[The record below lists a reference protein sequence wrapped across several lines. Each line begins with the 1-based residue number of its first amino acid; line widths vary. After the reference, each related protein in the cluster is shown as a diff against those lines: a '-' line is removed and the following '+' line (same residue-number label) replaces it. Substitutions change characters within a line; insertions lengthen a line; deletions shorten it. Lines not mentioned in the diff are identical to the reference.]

1 VGLLTIELIQWLI
14 LPIVVALGAAYLVW
28 IVMQARIHVLAAKYD
43 AALAKAECECAARRP
58 GVEELLSELRFERNR
73 FLRRTPGPHE
83 SYQATVITQERI
95 YFRDIPLTGWIQ
107 DELPLGD
114 GEELLPVNRALPEY
128 SAAALPPVAICG
140 H

>member
-1 VGLLTIELIQWLI
+1 MELIQWLI
-14 LPIVVALGAAYLVW
+14 LPVVVAVGASYLVW

-43 AALAKAECECAARRP
+43 AALVKVESECAARRP

-73 FLRRTPGPHE
+73 FLRRTPGPKG
-83 SYQATVITQERI
+83 SYEATVITQERI

-114 GEELLPVNRALPEY
+114 GEELLPVNRALPGC
-128 SAAALPPVAICG
+128 SSTALQPIAISG
-140 H
+140 G

>member
-1 VGLLTIELIQWLI
+1 MELIWWFF
-14 LPIVVALGAAYLVW
+14 LPGIVALGTAYLVW
-28 IVMQARIHVLAAKYD
+28 IVMQARIRVLAANYT
-43 AALAKAECECAARRP
+43 AALAKVEYECAARRP

-73 FLRRTPGPHE
+73 FLRRTPGPND

-114 GEELLPVNRALPEY
+114 GEELLPVNRALPAY
-128 SAAALPPVAICG
+128 STAALQPIALSSD
-140 H
+140 